1 MAYSP
6 PLSSTPMDLA
16 NNAANSYDFKCVI
29 LIEANSRG
37 LETVKIQAS
46 RPQPLAQ
53 ALTQSLGLPLLRQTL
68 IYFGGQDKQGSSLK
82 KQRLVQGISPYER
95 EL

>member
-29 LIEANSRG
+29 LIEANS
-37 LETVKIQAS
+37 L
-46 RPQPLAQ
+46 RP
-53 ALTQSLGLPLLRQTL
+53 
-68 IYFGGQDKQGSSLK
+68 
-82 KQRLVQGISPYER
+82 
-95 EL
+95 